1 MVPLKVSIFAWRLG
15 LNHLPSKDNLFKRR
29 VLTEV
34 EQGCSAN
41 CGLTEDRDHLFFQCD
56 FYCKIWQLTGS
67 WLGVSIAF
75 HGNLMSHLT
84 QFGGLGEFSTKVKY
98 SLHIIWIAVVWVTWK
113 ERNHRIFQNK
123 QENIRALCERVRLL
137 SLWWLKSKYITF
149 NYDY

>member
-1 MVPLKVSIFAWRLG
+1 
-15 LNHLPSKDNLFKRR
+15 
-29 VLTEV
+29 
-34 EQGCSAN
+34 
-41 CGLTEDRDHLFFQCD
+41 
-56 FYCKIWQLTGS
+56 
-67 WLGVSIAF
+67 
-75 HGNLMSHLT
+75 MSHLT